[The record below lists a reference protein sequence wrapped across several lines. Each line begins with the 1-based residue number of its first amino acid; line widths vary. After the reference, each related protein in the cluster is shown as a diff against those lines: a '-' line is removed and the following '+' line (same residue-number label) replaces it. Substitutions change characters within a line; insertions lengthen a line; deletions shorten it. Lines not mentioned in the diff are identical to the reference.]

1 MAVKEIMKYDVFI
14 SYSSNDK
21 IIADGV
27 LNYLKKNK
35 IRCFIAYQDI
45 PKGLDWAKFIPGAL
59 RNSKLMLVIFLSILT
74 IRNRPTTRFQ

>member
-27 LNYLKKNK
+27 LNYLKKTRYGVLLLIK
-35 IRCFIAYQDI
+35 IYRRGWTGQSSFLERC
-45 PKGLDWAKFIPGAL
+45 
-59 RNSKLMLVIFLSILT
+59 VIV
-74 IRNRPTTRFQ
+74 N